1 MSTVDVCTRQLGSCS
16 KNKYNLQEQT
26 QVGWSTQEDQW
37 PLSLQQHAAGLL
49 VSNATLY
56 KKTPQASSLVCQ
68 SLNLQKVQN
77 LQLALQPWLLA
88 QD

>member
-1 MSTVDVCTRQLGSCS
+1 MCALHSLEAAAKTNIICKSRL
-16 KNKYNLQEQT
+16 KW
-26 QVGWSTQEDQW
+26 VGPLKINEW
-37 PLSLQQHAAGLL
+37 PLSLQQHGAGLL
-49 VSNATLY
+49 VTHATLH

-68 SLNLQKVQN
+68 SLNLQEVQN

>member
-1 MSTVDVCTRQLGSCS
+1 MSTVDVCTTQLGSCS
-16 KNKYNLQEQT
+16 KNKYNLPEQT
-26 QVGWSTQEDQW
+26 QMGWFTQDQW

-49 VSNATLY
+49 VSHATFH

-68 SLNLQKVQN
+68 SLNLQEVQN